1 MFIRNISLLGLA
13 YFLLGIGDINSGYRL
28 NPGEELVVIA
38 GASCQALTNL
48 DSSKS
53 YFIPTKSAA
62 ERTSLTNISLP
73 KLIVSTCPS
82 TCKEILSQGRSR
94 GSGNYQL
101 LMPGMSLQSV
111 YCDMSTAGGGWT
123 LVTYSR
129 GVSPAVIT
137 KDIFV
142 NPVNTAWLTDRS
154 TAGRFA
160 SLGAEV
166 FSKRVG
172 STDGMFVSSVYGGGA
187 PYIDLA
193 MGPWNYDVV
202 KCTGNLRHTSRTAGC
217 PGQNAN
223 DNYNSADYLNLTVDG
238 GMIGIVPSYGPE
250 LCYSGLGNCNFE
262 FYLR

>member
-1 MFIRNISLLGLA
+1 MFFRNISLLCISSL
-13 YFLLGIGDINSGYRL
+13 LLGIGDINTGYRL
-28 NPGEELVVIA
+28 NPGEELLFIA
-38 GASCQALTNL
+38 GADCQAVTNI
-48 DSSKS
+48 DPVKS
-53 YFIPTKSAA
+53 YFIPTKTVN
-62 ERTSLTNISLP
+62 ERNSVANIALP
-73 KLIVSTCPS
+73 KLISSTCPS
-82 TCKEILSQGRSR
+82 TCKQILSQGRSR
-94 GSGNYQL
+94 GSGIYQL
-101 LMPGMSLQSV
+101 LMPGMTLQSV
-111 YCDMSTAGGGWT
+111 YCDMTTAGGGWT

-129 GVSPAVIT
+129 GVSPAAIA

-142 NPVNTAWLTDRS
+142 NPVNTTWLTDRI

-160 SLGAEV
+160 SLGPEV

-172 STDGMFVSSVYGGGA
+172 STDGMFISSVYGGGV
-187 PYIDLA
+187 PYIDLN
-193 MGPWNYDVV
+193 MGAWDYNVV

>member
-1 MFIRNISLLGLA
+1 MFIRNVSLL
-13 YFLLGIGDINSGYRL
+13 FLSSFILGIGDINTGYRL
-28 NPGEELVVIA
+28 NPGEELLLIV
-38 GASCQALTNL
+38 GASCQAVTNL
-48 DSSKS
+48 DISKS
-53 YFIPTKSAA
+53 YFIPTKTAN
-62 ERTSLTNISLP
+62 ERDSISNIALP

-82 TCKEILSQGRSR
+82 TCKQVLSQGRSR
-94 GSGNYQL
+94 GNGTYQL
-101 LMPGMSLQSV
+101 LMPGMTLQSV
-111 YCDMSTAGGGWT
+111 YCDMATAGGGWT

-129 GVSPAVIT
+129 GVSSAAIA

-142 NPVNTAWLTDRS
+142 NPVNTSWLTDRT

-172 STDGMFVSSVYGGGA
+172 TTDGMFISSVYGGGN
-187 PYIDLA
+187 PYIDLS
-193 MGPWNYDVV
+193 MGTWNYDVT

-250 LCYSGLGNCNFE
+250 VCYSGFGNCNFE